1 MISAIR
7 DNSVLYFVVL
17 NLVSSMYLIINQHT
31 LVGILITIVTAAIAV
46 IHKQDKKPKEP
57 INITIQNISTLTPY
71 MPFNMTITDNNNNK
85 IASNIENREILDT
98 KDINQIFENVDS
110 VDNSA
115 MIFKNNEKILKVK
128 INDEIKYYCTN
139 NKAIE
144 NNGIIIGYINYEFEL
159 TDIIKYQQQLSEK
172 NKMLEFLGSQLEE
185 QINNEVKD
193 RLNSKRSFQDIL
205 DNNNDGIL
213 IFAYSIPERRVLGFI
228 DSNFTARHLIQQQ
241 GLELKNIDI
250 YDLFHSGEKER
261 IEKILRNMVGNKPI
275 LFETLMIVDNGITPV
290 EINAHLCKTYNQD
303 TLYLSI
309 RDIRL
314 RKELEAKRD
323 RNRLIAIK
331 NNKAESIV
339 QTLSIIFV
347 KITCI
352 IKEIRE
358 QITIINNNY
367 NTDTETK
374 TIIESSDNINKT
386 IKDMMSLY
394 TPSNIKAYINI
405 KTLIESIKTK
415 IFFKE
420 IVHNTDIQIIQK
432 SEMKEIYC
440 DEDALKYVII
450 TAISF
455 ALENININKGTNFY
469 GKINIILQEL
479 NNNYILLSI
488 EDNAGGIDNDIIGR
502 LFDIFYPTKINSTGL
517 ELPTCKVIVEEILLG
532 TMSIANIDGGSRIDI
547 QISK

>member
-159 TDIIKYQQQLSEK
+159 TDIIKCQQQLSEK

-440 DEDALKYVII
+440 DEDALKYVIV
-450 TAISF
+450 TVISF

>member
-275 LFETLMIVDNGITPV
+275 LFETLMIIDNGITPV

-440 DEDALKYVII
+440 DEDALKYVIV

>member
-1 MISAIR
+1 MIFAIR

-159 TDIIKYQQQLSEK
+159 TDIIKCQQQLSEK

-440 DEDALKYVII
+440 DEDALKYVIV
-450 TAISF
+450 TVISF

>member
-440 DEDALKYVII
+440 DEDALKYVIV

>member
-57 INITIQNISTLTPY
+57 INITIQNISNLTPY

-159 TDIIKYQQQLSEK
+159 TDIIKCQQQLSEK

-275 LFETLMIVDNGITPV
+275 LFETLMIIDNGITPV

-367 NTDTETK
+367 NADTETK

-440 DEDALKYVII
+440 DEDALKYVIV

-502 LFDIFYPTKINSTGL
+502 LFDIFYQTKINSTGL

>member
-1 MISAIR
+1 MIFAIR

-57 INITIQNISTLTPY
+57 INITIQNISNLTPY

-159 TDIIKYQQQLSEK
+159 TDIIKCQQQLSEK

-440 DEDALKYVII
+440 DEDALKYVIV
-450 TAISF
+450 TVISF

>member
-57 INITIQNISTLTPY
+57 INITIQNISNLTPY

-144 NNGIIIGYINYEFEL
+144 NNGVIIGYINYEFEL
-159 TDIIKYQQQLSEK
+159 TDIIKCQQQLSEK

-440 DEDALKYVII
+440 DEDALKYVIV

>member
-440 DEDALKYVII
+440 DEDALKYVIV
-450 TAISF
+450 TVISF

>member
-31 LVGILITIVTAAIAV
+31 LVGILITIVTAVIAV

-159 TDIIKYQQQLSEK
+159 TDIIKCQQQLSEK

-440 DEDALKYVII
+440 DEDALKYVIV
-450 TAISF
+450 TVISF

>member
-17 NLVSSMYLIINQHT
+17 NLISSMYLIINQHT

-57 INITIQNISTLTPY
+57 INITIQNISNLTPY

>member
-57 INITIQNISTLTPY
+57 INITIQNISNLTPY

-159 TDIIKYQQQLSEK
+159 TDIIKCQQQLSEK

-275 LFETLMIVDNGITPV
+275 LFETLMIIDNGITPV

-440 DEDALKYVII
+440 DEDALKYVIV
-450 TAISF
+450 TVISF